1 MSTNLPDLLDESRS
15 GVVMVLMIRVLLFL
29 E

>member
-1 MSTNLPDLLDESRS
+1 LPDLLDESRS
-15 GVVMVLMIRVLLFL
+15 GVVMVLMFRVLLFL